1 VSSSV
6 PRLSRA
12 AASLLACAVL
22 GSTIVAG
29 CATGPAAPGAIAAG
43 PPAPVPEAT
52 PTQPYGPYPT
62 LPVTAGEPPVGNTDR
77 EFPELSVSRAESY
90 VIDLLDPEARAWWIV
105 ISGTGAH
112 RGDRIEF
119 VAEVGD
125 IWPGAVVR
133 VYVRGDLF
141 DTTDMNGLVGN
152 RTAIAGGCHPSLD
165 LCFSSAGIDIR
176 PDEGR
181 LSVALQGVAAGAF
194 EIRGAT
200 AGWDREPY
208 ILGPWRGT
216 AAVTTP

>member
-1 VSSSV
+1 VSRSAL
-6 PRLSRA
+6 RLTRA

-22 GSTIVAG
+22 GGAILAA
-29 CATGPAAPGAIAAG
+29 CATPPAAPGAIDAG
-43 PPAPVPEAT
+43 PPDPVPVAT

-62 LPVTAGEPPVGNTDR
+62 LPATAGEPPVGNTDR
-77 EFPELSVSRAESY
+77 DFPELSVSIAESY
-90 VIDLLDPEARAWWIV
+90 VIDLLDPGARAWWIV
-105 ISGTGAH
+105 ISGTGANT
-112 RGDRIEF
+112 GDRIEI
-119 VAEVGD
+119 VAETGD
-125 IWPGAVVR
+125 IWPGAAVR
-133 VYVRGDLF
+133 VYVGGELF
-141 DTTDMNGLVGN
+141 DTTDMNGLIGN

-181 LSVALQGVAAGAF
+181 LSVELQGAAAGAL

-200 AGWDREPY
+200 AGWDGEPY